1 MAILDVSVLGIRR
14 CQGLYYARF
23 ALYICMETWQNSIF
37 NIFSILNYYSISIS
51 IRPHTDI
58 EYWWKPWLAEE
69 APIQSAR
76 SGYMLAS
83 RAVSRWIR
91 FLARA
96 IRYFHTLYS
105 HSVISWKFR
114 SWSFEMGVCYS
125 EFFNPRE
132 RMNAYPF
139 SVDFV
144 YNRYQSF
151 PLKVVL
157 VYRVGFL
164 KLLS

>member
-1 MAILDVSVLGIRR
+1 MRWYLTVTSLVDTIRCTVR
-14 CQGLYYARF
+14 TLHLYGGLAKY
-23 ALYICMETWQNSIF
+23 SIF
-37 NIFSILNYYSISIS
+37 NIFSILNYDLISIS

-144 YNRYQSF
+144 YNRYKAS
-151 PLKVVL
+151 L
-157 VYRVGFL
+157 
-164 KLLS
+164 